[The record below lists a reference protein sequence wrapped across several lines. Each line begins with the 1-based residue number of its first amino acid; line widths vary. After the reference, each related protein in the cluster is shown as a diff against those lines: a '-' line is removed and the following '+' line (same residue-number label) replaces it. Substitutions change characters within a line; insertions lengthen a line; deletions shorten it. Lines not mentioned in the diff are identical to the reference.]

1 MVTVGDI
8 YNYID
13 TFAPF
18 HTAMGFDNVGLLVGG
33 KHCPVTSVMV
43 SLDITPEVISEAV
56 SQKAELIISHHPV
69 IFQPLKRLSPTDV
82 PYLLVQNGLCA
93 IAAHTNYDLACGGVN
108 ACLAERLQLKQISML
123 EEYEHSGLAASLIGQ
138 LETEMKS
145 SEFAAY
151 VKTQLE
157 CKGLKFTVGK
167 TKVKKSGRCLW
178 CGFFFYF
185 CSRSCRGRC
194 FCQRRQQTPRVACGK
209 QYGDYHGGR
218 RTFCNG
224 RYCNPAFMQPLVQR
238 ISASTLYQITTKKT
252 LCSIWFNSI
261 SLKGGETWL

>member
-82 PYLLVQNGLCA
+82 PYLLVQKIGR
-93 IAAHTNYDLACGGVN
+93 AHV
-108 ACLAERLQLKQISML
+108 
-123 EEYEHSGLAASLIGQ
+123 
-138 LETEMKS
+138 
-145 SEFAAY
+145 
-151 VKTQLE
+151 
-157 CKGLKFTVGK
+157 
-167 TKVKKSGRCLW
+167 
-178 CGFFFYF
+178 
-185 CSRSCRGRC
+185 
-194 FCQRRQQTPRVACGK
+194 
-209 QYGDYHGGR
+209 
-218 RTFCNG
+218 
-224 RYCNPAFMQPLVQR
+224 
-238 ISASTLYQITTKKT
+238 
-252 LCSIWFNSI
+252 
-261 SLKGGETWL
+261 

>member
-43 SLDITPEVISEAV
+43 SMDITPEVISEAV

-93 IAAHTNYDLACGGVN
+93 IAAHTNYDLACGGVGRTI
-108 ACLAERLQLKQISML
+108 ASETDFHAGGIRAFGL
-123 EEYEHSGLAASLIGQ
+123 SGFVDWSAGDSN
-138 LETEMKS
+138 ET
-145 SEFAAY
+145 
-151 VKTQLE
+151 V
-157 CKGLKFTVGK
+157 
-167 TKVKKSGRCLW
+167 
-178 CGFFFYF
+178 
-185 CSRSCRGRC
+185 
-194 FCQRRQQTPRVACGK
+194 
-209 QYGDYHGGR
+209 
-218 RTFCNG
+218 
-224 RYCNPAFMQPLVQR
+224 
-238 ISASTLYQITTKKT
+238 
-252 LCSIWFNSI
+252 
-261 SLKGGETWL
+261 